1 MTSHSAQQPAAVDA
15 YFGAATTYHDHAI
28 VAATF
33 TPSEG
38 WVRYPIRKRISPSWA
53 RQAKKDGV
61 TAVAVTRHERTADFQ
76 INELLTTPYVR
87 DRAAERVELRRQRS
101 LRTTEERMIDT
112 ENRARR
118 YRVTG
123 R

>member
-1 MTSHSAQQPAAVDA
+1 M
-15 YFGAATTYHDHAI
+15 
-28 VAATF
+28 
-33 TPSEG
+33 
-38 WVRYPIRKRISPSWA
+38 
-53 RQAKKDGV
+53 
-61 TAVAVTRHERTADFQ
+61 TRHERTADFQ